1 VTFFDAEPFFI
12 TRKNQ
17 QKALNPSMIPS
28 ALKDESLPTTF
39 KASYREIY
47 ENDCSFDVSR
57 YATQNLKA
65 DEGQKIVALSD
76 ILTPAEGER
85 FDFTGEFVNNVIE
98 SSNFAS
104 SFKHLSNDVDNKVYV
119 DKPKYKFH
127 GPHIAINMQGK
138 IYIHRGNTDF
148 YIGTALRKLVFKV
161 DESVVD
167 IEYLALILLLDDQL
181 QRNYFGSGMARIN
194 PSQFLKYKIVIDDL
208 SSQRQEIKTL
218 KRNYLKSEQKRLGIR
233 EAGGDL
239 THMLGMPKDK
249 IGNLIE
255 LLLSSESISEDDRM
269 MVKAIDDNSIVIT
282 PSTDLVGETIPVG
295 AYIQLYGCRGSNG
308 TNGFDGLEDFIPT
321 IGDRTGTAWDT
332 YIATAFRGID
342 RSEAVNRLAG
352 QFVKAANSGSHPLTD
367 ALMALL
373 KKTKRKG
380 GGSNNQLILN
390 DEDFDAI
397 QKEADLVRSFF
408 TNTDG
413 NVKAKKNAT
422 FGLSDFSVAFG
433 DATLGDTIVDPFCTY
448 GKVYSLDKGDLKFYD
463 IGNMGRVISP
473 VSNGEIGKYDIESV
487 WDQGIG
493 NDPKVSLNTDK
504 LFTVTPGTSGEFGP
518 QFTIAANLFGNFK
531 LEKTASSGVAVLR

>member
-1 VTFFDAEPFFI
+1 MAQLISNNYMNALLKTVYLSGVTNNKDQNSILLPLIGKEAFEGKEMKYAMQYSNGGNFGSNYAQLVNNATLGAKNGEWVMTPGYATGFFTIEQPEILTSDTDKAAYMKILANKMSACFDGLSKTMAVYLYGGKYATLEKVGTAITFGASTTAETTISVSSSTSIKLEPGSRIVFAVDASDA
-12 TRKNQ
+12 T
-17 QKALNPSMIPS
+17 ASLPSSP
-28 ALKDESLPTTF
+28 LKDG
-39 KASYREIY
+39 
-47 ENDCSFDVSR
+47 
-57 YATQNLKA
+57 YAT
-65 DEGQKIVALSD
+65 V
-76 ILTPAEGER
+76 
-85 FDFTGEFVNNVIE
+85 
-98 SSNFAS
+98 
-104 SFKHLSNDVDNKVYV
+104 
-119 DKPKYKFH
+119 
-127 GPHIAINMQGK
+127 
-138 IYIHRGNTDF
+138 
-148 YIGTALRKLVFKV
+148 
-161 DESVVD
+161 
-167 IEYLALILLLDDQL
+167 
-181 QRNYFGSGMARIN
+181 
-194 PSQFLKYKIVIDDL
+194 
-208 SSQRQEIKTL
+208 
-218 KRNYLKSEQKRLGIR
+218 KS
-233 EAGGDL
+233 
-239 THMLGMPKDK
+239 
-249 IGNLIE
+249 
-255 LLLSSESISEDDRM
+255 
-269 MVKAIDDNSIVIT
+269 IDDNSIVVT
-282 PSTDLVGETIPVG
+282 PSTDLVSETIPVG

-321 IGDRTGTAWDT
+321 IGDRTGTAWGT

-367 ALMALL
+367 ALMSLL

-487 WDQGIG
+487 GDQGIG